1 MIMNLKKIAIGL
13 MLLLIAVHLSGCI
26 ASDTVNGTYRCIVD
40 DGVLYLQNGE
50 YEMLIDERHGGG
62 GAFGSYSI
70 KEDVVLLKMEFLGVI
85 VPLEIDG
92 RDLIDPDGDRWVR
105 D

>member
-1 MIMNLKKIAIGL
+1 MNLKIAVIGL
-13 MLLLIAVHLSGCI
+13 ILVAACLSGCVEKDI
-26 ASDTVNGTYRCIVD
+26 TEGTYRCVVD
-40 DGVLYLQNGE
+40 EGVLYLQDGQ
-50 YEMLIDERHGGG
+50 YEMLIDEVHGGG

-70 KEDVVLLKMEFLGVI
+70 RENVVLLKMEFLGVI
-85 VPLEIDG
+85 VPLAIDG